1 MRLNYKSGTSGGAT
15 MKPEMS
21 AGSTIG
27 DREAMRQWVKT
38 WQRAGEELSVIRRRE
53 IEAAD
58 TQESIRQLFGSTDL
72 YRDIPPRTTSGLVE
86 QQAWFAKLRA
96 KSSQ

>member
-1 MRLNYKSGTSGGAT
+1 

-21 AGSTIG
+21 AGSPIQ

-38 WQRAGEELSVIRRRE
+38 WQRAGEELAAIRRRE
-53 IEAAD
+53 LAAAD
-58 TQESIRQLFGSTDL
+58 TQEYIRQLFGSADL

-96 KSSQ
+96 KSSR